1 MFPWWPT
8 KAKHGLWVVW
18 LATCDQWVSTWLV
31 TQDLSSDLWLMPWG
45 NLSLKAYDLWFI
57 TSGSW
62 IVTHNRE
69 SWCVTYYLLLVTC
82 DSCVAIRD
90 LRLMT
95 NTLHDLWLDLWLM
108 TFDSCVVTHD
118 LWLMISD
125 SWLATYDK
133 YLVWRV
139 TYELWL
145 DLWLKWGACFGELS
159 TNKDLGV
166 VYLMPNLPI

>member
-31 TQDLSSDLWLMPWG
+31 TQDLSCDLWLMPWG
-45 NLSLKAYDLWFI
+45 NLSLKAYDLWFV

-62 IVTHNRE
+62 LVTHNRE

-82 DSCVAIRD
+82 DSC
-90 LRLMT
+90 
-95 NTLHDLWLDLWLM
+95 
-108 TFDSCVVTHD
+108 C
-118 LWLMISD
+118 D

-133 YLVWRV
+133 YLAWLV
-139 TYELWL
+139 THELWL
-145 DLWLKWGACFGELS
+145 DLWHDFWFMCCDTWSVTHDQWLMTCDLWQIPCVTYELWLKWGACFGELS

-166 VYLMPNLPI
+166 VYLMHNLPI

>member
-31 TQDLSSDLWLMPWG
+31 TQDLSCDLWLMPWG
-45 NLSLKAYDLWFI
+45 NLSLKAYDLWFV

-62 IVTHNRE
+62 LVTHNRE

-95 NTLHDLWLDLWLM
+95 NTLRDLWLM
-108 TFDSCVVTHD
+108 NCDSTCDLWLSIHALWHMICDSWSVTHD
-118 LWLMISD
+118 LRLMTNTLCDVWLMNCD
-125 SWLATYDK
+125 
-133 YLVWRV
+133 
-139 TYELWL
+139 
-145 DLWLKWGACFGELS
+145 
-159 TNKDLGV
+159 
-166 VYLMPNLPI
+166 